1 MPESAPP
8 RKPRSILPAVLA
20 TLLSISADPRLA
32 AAVVSPF
39 EDEGGGSGSQDAYVL
54 TQGKS
59 WMSTN
64 CSLEDLIGIRS
75 KLSGDFLWF
84 RRGGKAYLVQDPAL
98 LEEAYALFKPLRALD
113 PERQALERR
122 NRRLERKREPLEREE
137 EELDSLSDRLDDDE
151 EQGRSVETARR
162 DLEIRQR
169 DLETR
174 MRPLDGEEREV
185 EALESSLELK
195 EEALEKKAEGQLWRL
210 IDRTVRSGAVRPTS
224 VR

>member
-8 RKPRSILPAVLA
+8 RKPRSILSAVLA

-32 AAVVSPF
+32 AAVLSPF

-54 TQGKS
+54 AQGKS

-64 CSLEDLIGIRS
+64 TTLEDIIVIRR

-84 RRGGKAYLVQDPAL
+84 RRGGKANLVQDPET

-122 NRRLERKREPLEREE
+122 NRALEKKREPLEREQE
-137 EELDSLSDRLDDDE
+137 KLDRLSDRLDDHE
-151 EQGRSVETARR
+151 EQGRSVEAARR
-162 DLEIRQR
+162 DLEGRLR

-174 MRPLDGEEREV
+174 LRALEGEEREI

-195 EEALEKKAEGQLWRL
+195 EEALEKKAEGHLWRL
-210 IDRTVRSGAVRPTS
+210 IDRTVRRGAALPTS
-224 VR
+224 VH